1 MRKVFVLSLA
11 LISFGSL
18 LPASAEP
25 PTVEALCTYA
35 ATRCTNNCLDD
46 KNYKVCL
53 SDCDE
58 GFHDCVH
65 NHAQI
70 QIRKFT
76 KGSAGGNTKDI
87 PGGASSAAADP
98 NSHAL
103 GATTNGMSVNP
114 GAATAPAAAAS
125 STNGGAVTNS
135 GTISTANNGSA
146 VTNTGVNSGR
156 NGVAGGGNGLL
167 SRPGMPRLKA
177 Q

>member
-1 MRKVFVLSLA
+1 MRKVFITVLA
-11 LISFGSL
+11 LSSFGSL

-58 GFHDCVH
+58 GFHDCVD

-76 KGSAGGNTKDI
+76 KGSAGGNIKDI
-87 PGGASSAAADP
+87 PGGASSAAAGRIRTP
-98 NSHAL
+98 L
-103 GATTNGMSVNP
+103 VQP
-114 GAATAPAAAAS
+114 QTA
-125 STNGGAVTNS
+125 
-135 GTISTANNGSA
+135 
-146 VTNTGVNSGR
+146 
-156 NGVAGGGNGLL
+156 
-167 SRPGMPRLKA
+167 
-177 Q
+177 